1 GNRKAPER
9 TGVPVIET
17 PVCSDCLS
25 LEGQP
30 QRQADGA
37 AVVNVLLREA
47 ATQPPEVR
55 VRCDVRDRK
64 QLRRLRVNINTE
76 AAKRSEIDV
85 VGREQRVVENIIE
98 DRIELQLDLFANS
111 EVFPNPQINS
121 PRAGASQEVP
131 LCRLRIV

>member
-1 GNRKAPER
+1 VSP
-9 TGVPVIET
+9 
-17 PVCSDCLS
+17 SLCLA

-47 ATQPPEVR
+47 AAQLPEFL
-55 VRCDVRDRK
+55 VRCDVCDRQ
-64 QLRRLRVNINTE
+64 QLRRLRGNINPE
-76 AAKRSEIDV
+76 AAKRTEIYV
-85 VGREQRVVENIIE
+85 VGREEGVVENIIE